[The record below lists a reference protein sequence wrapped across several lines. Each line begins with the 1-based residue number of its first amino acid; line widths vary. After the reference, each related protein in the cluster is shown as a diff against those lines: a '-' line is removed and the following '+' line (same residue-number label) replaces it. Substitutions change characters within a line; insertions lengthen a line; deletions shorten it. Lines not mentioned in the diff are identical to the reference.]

1 MGFDNLFHSPNKRLL
16 LVFEVNIDL
25 SCGKLLQHLQDV
37 SKVLYISS
45 YGALIDENKLEL
57 EYPI

>member
-25 SCGKLLQHLQDV
+25 GCGKLLQHLQ
-37 SKVLYISS
+37 
-45 YGALIDENKLEL
+45 EL
-57 EYPI
+57 S